1 MTHPGQKF
9 LLSLALCATFGA
21 QADTI
26 CSKTMLRNSY
36 GFSGTASGFTSLV
49 PPGTSISCGFGGVMI
64 FGPNDGVT
72 IKNLVEVCASNQTVL
87 TANLFNQA
95 TDADPTAASYTLD
108 AATCTAK
115 VNFTSSDAGTFLQLM
130 FTDNG
135 QQVHFTLERVSG
147 NYGAAGQGTGS
158 RL

>member
-1 MTHPGQKF
+1 MSKLYRKLILP
-9 LLSLALCATFGA
+9 LAICASVGA
-21 QADTI
+21 HADTV

-36 GFSGTASGFTSLV
+36 GFSGTATGFTSLV
-49 PPGTSISCGFGGVMI
+49 PPGTAVSCGFGGVMV

-72 IKNLVEVCASNQTVL
+72 IKNLVEVCASTQAVL

-95 TDADPTAASYTLD
+95 TNADPTAASYTLD
-108 AATCTAK
+108 PGTCTAK
-115 VNFTSSDAGTFLQLM
+115 VNFTSSGAGAFLQLM

-135 QQVHFTLERVSG
+135 QQVHFTLERVGS
-147 NYGAAGQGTGS
+147 NYGVAGQGTGS